1 MAVRQIDR
9 AQRSAL
15 GLYPVGQLCCLRLA
29 EKGIDQQRIMLTPDE
44 GDRVS
49 NPGQRLLA
57 GRDALGGAA
66 ALPDE
71 EFPVKRRVS
80 RIRGFHWRFT
90 LSSAIRDRPRTNSWM
105 RDGAVPTVTR
115 GILAPRPPKRS
126 LAPFNGARRK
136 GSLRTNRRSRPAADR
151 EKRLLGSRCRF
162 SRWRK
167 PHGSPWRA

>member
-9 AQRSAL
+9 PQRSAL
-15 GLYPVGQLCCLRLA
+15 GLYPVGQLCRLRVA
-29 EKGIDQQRIMLTPDE
+29 EKRVDQQRIALTPDE
-44 GDRVS
+44 GDGIR

-57 GRDALGGAA
+57 GRHALGGAVQR
-66 ALPDE
+66 PDE
-71 EFPVKRRVS
+71 ELPMKRRVS
-80 RIRGFHWRFT
+80 GIDDFHWRFT
-90 LSSAIRDRPRTNSWM
+90 LSRTIRDRPRTNSWM

-126 LAPFNGARRK
+126 LALFNGARRK

>member
-1 MAVRQIDR
+1 MAVRPIDR
-9 AQRSAL
+9 PQRSAL
-15 GLYPVGQLCCLRLA
+15 GLYPVGQLCCLRVA
-29 EKGIDQQRIMLTPDE
+29 EKRIDQQRITLTPDE
-44 GDRVS
+44 GDGVR

-57 GRDALGGAA
+57 GRHALGGAA

-71 EFPVKRRVS
+71 EFPVKRRDS

-90 LSSAIRDRPRTNSWM
+90 LSRTIRDRPRTNSWM

-136 GSLRTNRRSRPAADR
+136 GSWRTNRRSRPAADR
-151 EKRLLGSRCRF
+151 GKRLLGSRCRF
-162 SRWRK
+162 R
-167 PHGSPWRA
+167 